1 MVDWDRSLI
10 ETTKK
15 MKEPP
20 SYQQAFM
27 QSIEMTVLTIR
38 EEFPKLL
45 DEDVVYAFEQLTNYY
60 QMLGKGKEAEEPL
73 STSER
78 RQALI
83 DEILN
88 IIEEREEIGADVPF
102 VNNPQVKPNGNP
114 IPSLPIFY
122 ASCLKTLSKSVL
134 FWKKEVGKTGYLN
147 YISQFL

>member
-1 MVDWDRSLI
+1 
-10 ETTKK
+10 

-20 SYQQAFM
+20 FYQQAFM
-27 QSIEMTVLTIR
+27 HSIESTALRIR

-45 DEDVVYAFEQLTNYY
+45 DDDVAYAYDQLADYY
-60 QMLGKGKEAEEPL
+60 QLLGKGKEAEEPL

-88 IIEEREEIGADVPF
+88 IIEEREELEVDVPF
-102 VNNPQVKPNGNP
+102 INNPQIKPNGNP
-114 IPSLPIFY
+114 IPSLPVFY
-122 ASCLKTLSKSVL
+122 ASCMKTLSKSVR
-134 FWKKEVGKTGYLN
+134 FWSKEGGKTAYLN

>member
-1 MVDWDRSLI
+1 
-10 ETTKK
+10 

-20 SYQQAFM
+20 FYQQAFM
-27 QSIEMTVLTIR
+27 HSIESTVLRVR

-45 DEDVVYAFEQLTNYY
+45 DDDVAYVYEKLTDYY
-60 QMLGKGKEAEEPL
+60 QLLAKGKEAEEPL

-83 DEILN
+83 DETLN
-88 IIEEREEIGADVPF
+88 IIEEREEMGADSTF
-102 VNNPQVKPNGNP
+102 INNPQIKPNGNP

-122 ASCLKTLSKSVL
+122 ASCLKTLYKSVR
-134 FWKKEVGKTGYLN
+134 FWSKEGGKTAYLN

>member
-1 MVDWDRSLI
+1 
-10 ETTKK
+10 

-27 QSIEMTVLTIR
+27 HSMEGTVLRIR

-45 DEDVVYAFEQLTNYY
+45 DEDVAYAYEQLTNYY
-60 QMLGKGKEAEEPL
+60 QLLAKGKEAEEPL

-88 IIEEREEIGADVPF
+88 IIEEREELGADAPF
-102 VNNPQVKPNGNP
+102 INNPQVKPNGNP

-122 ASCLKTLSKSVL
+122 ASCLKTLSKSVR
-134 FWKKEVGKTGYLN
+134 FWRKEVGKTGYLN
-147 YISQFL
+147 YISHFL